1 MSVTSPPSQQRL
13 GAELVE
19 LFGSMRFAISL
30 LVFICVA
37 SVIGTVLPQ
46 SQALGTYMDQF
57 GPFWVALF
65 DRFAIWH
72 VYNSWWFLLIM
83 AFLVVSTTLC
93 LLRNTPKMLRDMRSF
108 REHVRGSS
116 LRAFPH
122 RVEANLAVP
131 VDTSSDRISDYLQ
144 SQGYKIKHRVD
155 GDSVMLAAK
164 KGSSNKLGY
173 IFAHVAI
180 VVICIGGLLDSELPV
195 RLQVWFGGKAP
206 VTENM
211 LISAVP
217 ASGRLAMNNVSFR
230 GNMMLP
236 EGTESRSAIIA
247 VDEGVLVQ
255 PMPFSIRL
263 NRFLVEYYST
273 GMPSSFKSEVE
284 VTDTD
289 TGETFQQTIEVNEP
303 LRFKGLTVYQASLED
318 GGSRVK
324 LMGYPLQGTVAKP
337 FDLAGVVGE
346 SMELGFGPE
355 GRKETLQVKFS
366 DFRPINVENLAANEL
381 PRPRQVIE
389 HVAAVTGS
397 NVGGNQDNLVNI
409 GPSIEYQLIGRDGQ
423 SHEFLNY
430 MAPITLDDSP
440 VFLTGVRETPAQEYR
455 YLRIP
460 ADANYSINEFM
471 SLRAALGDADMVA
484 QAAAR
489 FSQRHDV
496 GNLEPEVLQR
506 AAQGALDTFGR
517 GGFEAL
523 IQQAPEQER
532 GKILEFAVPMIQ
544 LSLAELRKLQREKDG
559 IEPLP
564 TEGPEAQAAE
574 RWLQLALLAFANL
587 PEYPAPVF
595 LQLQDFDHVQAS
607 VFQIAR
613 SPGTSI
619 VYLGCLFLMI
629 GIFAMFYIH
638 DRRIWVWIQP
648 ETEGSRATMAMT
660 SQRRTLDF
668 EHEFERHKAAFG
680 TLSN

>member
-1 MSVTSPPSQQRL
+1 
-13 GAELVE
+13 
-19 LFGSMRFAISL
+19 MRFAVSL
-30 LVFICVA
+30 LMFICVA

-46 SQALGTYMDQF
+46 NQALATYVDQF
-57 GPFWVALF
+57 GPFWVSLF
-65 DRFAIWH
+65 DNFAIWH
-72 VYNSWWFLLIM
+72 VYNSWWFLIIM
-83 AFLVVSTTLC
+83 TFLVVSTTLC
-93 LLRNTPKMLRDMRSF
+93 LLRNTPKMVRDMRSY
-108 REHVRGSS
+108 REHVRASS

-122 RVEANLAVP
+122 RIETSMAAPVQASEA
-131 VDTSSDRISDYLQ
+131 RIRQYLQ
-144 SQGYKIKHRVD
+144 GQGYAVKAKQD

-164 KGSSNKLGY
+164 KGAANRLGY

-195 RLQVWFGGKAP
+195 RVQVWFAGKQP

-217 ASGRLAMNNVSFR
+217 AAGRLAMNNVSFR

-236 EGTESRSAIIA
+236 EGSESRNAIIA
-247 VDEGVLVQ
+247 VDDGVLVQ
-255 PMPFSIRL
+255 PIPFSLRL

-284 VTDTD
+284 VTDSD
-289 TGETFQQTIEVNEP
+289 TGETFSQTIEVNEP
-303 LRFKGLTVYQASLED
+303 LRFKGLTVYQASFED
-318 GGSRVK
+318 GGSGLK
-324 LMGYPLQGTVAKP
+324 FLGYPLQGATSQP
-337 FDLAGVVGE
+337 FELSGVVGE

-355 GRKETLQVKFS
+355 GRRETLQVQFS
-366 DFRPINVENLAANEL
+366 NLRPINVENLANNQL
-381 PRPRQVIE
+381 PQQRQVID

-397 NVGGNQDNLVNI
+397 NIGGSNENLVNV
-409 GPSIEYQLIGRDGQ
+409 GPSVEYQLTGRDGQ
-423 SHEFLNY
+423 SHQFVNY
-430 MAPITLDDSP
+430 MAPITLDGNP
-440 VFLTGVRETPAQEYR
+440 VFLAGVRENAAQEYR

-460 ADANYSINEFM
+460 ADANYSVNEFM
-471 SLRAALGDADMVA
+471 ALRAALDDPDMVA
-484 QAAAR
+484 EAAQR
-489 FSQRHDV
+489 FSERNSIGV
-496 GNLEPEVLQR
+496 LEPEMMRR
-506 AAQGALDTFGR
+506 AALGALDTFGR

-544 LSLAELRKLQREKDG
+544 LSLGELRKLQREKDG
-559 IEPLP
+559 LDPLP
-564 TEGPEAQAAE
+564 VSGPEAQASE
-574 RWLQLALLAFANL
+574 RWLQLALLALANM

-595 LQLQDFDHVQAS
+595 LQMQDFDHVQAS
-607 VFQIAR
+607 VFQVTR

-638 DRRIWVWIQP
+638 DRRIWVWIKP
-648 ETEGSRATMAMT
+648 ESGHSSVKAAMT

-680 TLSN
+680 SLST

>member
-1 MSVTSPPSQQRL
+1 MTSPPSQQRL

-19 LFGSMRFAISL
+19 LLGSMRFAVSL

-46 SQALGTYMDQF
+46 NQAAGSYVDQF
-57 GPFWVALF
+57 GPFWVSLF
-65 DRFAIWH
+65 DVFAIWH
-72 VYNSWWFLLIM
+72 VYNSWWFLVIM

-93 LLRNTPKMLRDMRSF
+93 LLRNTPKMVRDMRSF
-108 REHVRGSS
+108 REHVRASS

-122 RVEANLAVP
+122 RVEASLPMP
-131 VDTSSDRISDYLQ
+131 VQKGGERIRQYLQ
-144 SQGYKIKHRVD
+144 SQGYVVKARED

-164 KGSSNKLGY
+164 KGAANRLGY

-195 RLQVWFGGKAP
+195 RVQVWFAGKQP

-211 LISAVP
+211 LISEVP
-217 ASGRLAMNNVSFR
+217 ASGRLAMGNVSFR
-230 GNMMLP
+230 GNMALP
-236 EGTESRSAIIA
+236 EGSQSRNAIVA
-247 VDEGVLVQ
+247 VDDGVLVQ
-255 PMPFSIRL
+255 PMPFSLRL
-263 NRFLVEYYST
+263 KRFLVEYYST

-284 VTDTD
+284 VTDPD
-289 TGETFQQTIEVNEP
+289 TGETFEQTIEVNEP
-303 LRFKGLTVYQASLED
+303 LRFKGLTVYQSSFDD
-318 GGSRVK
+318 GGSRLK
-324 LMGYPLQGTVAKP
+324 LVGYPLQGTASRSFELSGEVGKAMELS
-337 FDLAGVVGE
+337 FGE
-346 SMELGFGPE
+346 S
-355 GRKETLQVKFS
+355 GRTESLQVEFS
-366 DFRPINVENLAANEL
+366 GLRPINVENLAVDEL
-381 PRPRQVIE
+381 PQPKQVIE

-397 NVGGNQDNLVNI
+397 AIGGGKDNLVNV
-409 GPSIEYQLIGRDGQ
+409 GPSVEYKLTGRDGQ
-423 SHEFLNY
+423 SHEFVNY
-430 MAPITLDDSP
+430 MAPITLDGSP
-440 VFLTGVRETPAQEYR
+440 VFLAGVRETAAQPYR

-460 ADANYSINEFM
+460 ADANYSVNEFM
-471 SLRAALGDADMVA
+471 ALRSALADPAMVA
-484 QAAAR
+484 QAAER
-489 FSQRHDV
+489 FSQRHAA
-496 GNLEPEVLQR
+496 GNLPPDMMRR
-506 AAQGALDTFGR
+506 AAQGALETFGR

-523 IQQAPEQER
+523 IKQAPEQER

-544 LSLAELRKLQREKDG
+544 LSLGELRALQREKDG
-559 IEPLP
+559 LGPLP
-564 TEGPEAQAAE
+564 ADGPEAQAAE

-607 VFQIAR
+607 VFQVTR

-648 ETEGSRATMAMT
+648 ESGRSSVMAAMT

-668 EHEFERHKAAFG
+668 EQEFERHKAAFG
-680 TLSN
+680 ALST